1 MFVKPALKIDT
12 IDVGFG
18 DKSVTHRA
26 FICGALS
33 DGCCTVYNAGLNA
46 DTLATADCLTAL
58 GASFEFLVGKT
69 IIRPIKNATND
80 VVLDCKNS
88 ATTARLLAGVVAGLN
103 VEATFIGDQ
112 SLSRRPMQNVAE
124 LLNAMG
130 ANIVFEQGC
139 LFKIK
144 KNNGLRGKEFN
155 LKKPSAQVKSALL
168 FAGLFAQGATTVI
181 ENITTRNHTEIMLSL
196 FGADVQ
202 TCGGKVTIK
211 PSALKSIDITVA
223 NDFSTAANLV
233 ALGIAKGGIT
243 LKNVLLNPTRTEFL
257 TVLSDSG
264 ADISVSD
271 AKIVCGEN
279 VGDLTIRKSVLKPF
293 NVSQGQ
299 SALMLDEIPVLCLI
313 AALAKG
319 TSRFEGLGGLKVKET
334 DRIATTVAALKSI
347 GVSAECDED
356 SITVHGNEKILGGN
370 IPTTDDHRISML
382 GVVAGLL
389 SQNGC
394 EVSDASCIAVSC
406 PCFFALCGM
415 GYKLCLVGS
424 DVKNS
429 LSPQIYALLGKNTGI
444 KVSYDLLQTEKSE
457 FETTLKRISKEY
469 YGANLT
475 MPFKNQVKP
484 DKTVNTLLFAGKT
497 LCFNTDGYGVMTTLK
512 QAGIDVK
519 NAKLLV
525 VGCGGAA
532 QAAIKCL
539 VDGGARVTV
548 KNRTAEK
555 AEQLKKVFDLYDDD
569 DFDGILS
576 FVPVKDKLC
585 FVTEKQIAAAKFV
598 FDAYYFCET
607 ELLKTAKRCG
617 VTALDGKKMLFWQAV
632 KNFEIWTN
640 KTLSLDIA
648 QKTYKEFE
656 GL

>member
-33 DGCCTVYNAGLNA
+33 DGGCTVYNAGLNA

-58 GASFEFLVGKT
+58 GASFEFFVGKT

-130 ANIVFEQGC
+130 ANVVFEQGC

-168 FAGLFAQGATTVI
+168 FAGLFAQGATTVT
-181 ENITTRNHTEIMLSL
+181 ENTTTRNHTEIMLSL

-202 TCGGKVTIK
+202 ICGGKVTIK
-211 PSALKSIDITVA
+211 PSALKSIDLTVA

-293 NVSQGQ
+293 NVLQSQ

-313 AALAKG
+313 AALTKG
-319 TSRFEGLGGLKVKET
+319 TSCFEGLGGLKVKET

-356 SITVHGNEKILGGN
+356 SITVHGNGKILGGN
-370 IPTTDDHRISML
+370 IPTTGDHRISML

-415 GYKLCLVGS
+415 GYRLCLVGS

-429 LSPQIYALLGKNTGI
+429 LSPKIYALLSKNTGI

-519 NAKLLV
+519 NATLLV

-617 VTALDGKKMLFWQAV
+617 ITALDGKKMLFWQAV